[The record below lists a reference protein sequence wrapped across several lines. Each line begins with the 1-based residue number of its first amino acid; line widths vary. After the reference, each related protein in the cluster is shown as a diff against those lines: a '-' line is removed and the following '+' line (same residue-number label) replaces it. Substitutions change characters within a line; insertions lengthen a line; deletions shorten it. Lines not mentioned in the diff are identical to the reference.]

1 MSEPTG
7 IPGGMETRTQI
18 LIIVIGL
25 SMLGIVL
32 NMVRRR
38 ELREQYSLLWLF
50 SAVVLV
56 LTAVFTRQI
65 DDLAVWLGIHYPPA
79 FLFLVAILLVL
90 LMQFHFSAVIS
101 SLREQN
107 RSLTQSHGVLAAEV
121 RRLGRELRDRHA
133 QDGGGDRSGDRPDR
147 NASAP

>member
-56 LTAVFTRQI
+56 
-65 DDLAVWLGIHYPPA
+65 
-79 FLFLVAILLVL
+79 
-90 LMQFHFSAVIS
+90 
-101 SLREQN
+101 
-107 RSLTQSHGVLAAEV
+107 QS
-121 RRLGRELRDRHA
+121 
-133 QDGGGDRSGDRPDR
+133 
-147 NASAP
+147 